1 MTASASNS
9 RSLSANYGIY
19 TLSVSWSESNPTV
32 AANKSRITAS
42 ASLSSNDTAFAS
54 NYVQHISVYWFDNNR
69 YPNGVK
75 LGGTD
80 FYECGFE
87 GYGTKSASGSIEVE
101 HKDDGTLS
109 GYCVTYFTNNNAG
122 PYAPDSASCSTSSK
136 ALDTIARASVPTVSP
151 NPLVLSAVSN
161 PLTVAT
167 NRKSTLFT
175 HEITCEAGSFTETQ
189 TGVTDSCTFN
199 IPQTILADFP
209 ATSQTLE
216 GTITCVTK
224 NGSTT
229 IGTKTAQFT
238 AQINT
243 AAEHP
248 VIDAITI
255 TDLNPNSAA
264 IEAAGSL
271 IKNASKLR
279 ATIPVSVAGSYT
291 QLDNAVVVCGNV
303 SRTYSL
309 SGTSGTITFDYD
321 LIDVDSLT
329 VYLTDERGTTVSQ
342 TKSWTLIPY
351 TNLTVTGTIDRTS
364 ETGDTVAFTLKGGCF
379 AGSFGN
385 ATNQITVSY
394 KWKLRS
400 ASTYTP
406 GAVTFTF
413 TPTGSGE
420 TSFEYSNQ
428 ITGFDYD
435 KQYDIIFTVEDLFTS
450 ADTRELNLTTG
461 IPVWGN
467 GSDFFAV
474 YGKSFLH
481 YDRDNPS
488 KFWDIDGALNGILEH
503 NGVKNLLQ
511 VTGTTETINGVT
523 FTPQADGSVKVSG
536 TATAYTVYTLGTF
549 TTKAGLD
556 YILSGCPA
564 GGSAFTYD
572 LGIGNLGT
580 DKGGGFTFSG
590 DGSTYAV
597 TIGVFN
603 GVTVDDIVF
612 TPMIRDARIASE
624 SYVKGALPM
633 IPNYLQYNLSLP
645 ANVGGG
651 GRVNEDFTVSGSG
664 LIIMFA
670 SLMDNAN
677 GNYGTMRVGFDYKH
691 AEDAWFALA
700 ETLDRNISQGSGQ
713 YSARVC
719 SSTAVIAANGDKL
732 QLFYAVSNDG
742 TTHIL
747 RSQFVSFGCIVTK
760 D

>member
-9 RSLSANYGIY
+9 RSLSANYGIF

-32 AANKSRITAS
+32 ATNKSRITAS
-42 ASLSSNDTAFAS
+42 AYLSSSDTAFAS

-80 FYECGFE
+80 FYECGFG

-248 VIDAITI
+248 VIGAITI

-271 IKNASKLR
+271 IKNASHLQ
-279 ATIPVSVAGSYT
+279 ASIPVSVAGSYT
-291 QLDNAVVVCGNV
+291 QLDYAVVVCGNV
-303 SRTYSL
+303 SRRYSL
-309 SGTSGTITFDYD
+309 SGTSGSITFDYD

-329 VYLTDERGTTVSQ
+329 VYVTDKRGTTVTQ

-400 ASTYTP
+400 ATTYTP

-420 TSFEYSNQ
+420 TSFEYSNT
-428 ITGFDYD
+428 ISGFDYD

-450 ADTRELNLTTG
+450 AETRELNLTTG

-474 YGKSFLH
+474 YGDLFLH
-481 YDRDNPS
+481 FDREAPS
-488 KFWDIDGALNGILEH
+488 KFWNLKDGLDAILKYH
-503 NGVKNLLQ
+503 ANTNLLNA
-511 VTGTTETINGVT
+511 VASTATEHGVT
-523 FTPQADGSVKVSG
+523 FTVRSDGTVRANG
-536 TATAYTVYTLGTF
+536 TATENTYFQIGTCKL
-549 TTKAGLD
+549 TGGVTYALT
-556 YILSGCPA
+556 GCPA
-564 GGSAFTYD
+564 GGD
-572 LGIGNLGT
+572 
-580 DKGGGFTFSG
+580 
-590 DGSTYAV
+590 
-597 TIGVFN
+597 N
-603 GVTVDDIVF
+603 GVYGLELMPISSVPMGAFFDYGEGYEFTEQSGMSYEASIVIWSGQTVDLLF
-612 TPMIRDARIASE
+612 EPMVRDVRIASDT
-624 SYVKGALPM
+624 YVQPYSPIRYDTSGIWFRIQIGKILILLCTNGSDSE
-633 IPNYLQYNLSLP
+633 LQYGVTFDAVPYVLTGAPRVRGAGSVNQQMWDVTTTSLKW
-645 ANVGGG
+645 
-651 GRVNEDFTVSGSG
+651 DS
-664 LIIMFA
+664 
-670 SLMDNAN
+670 
-677 GNYGTMRVGFDYKH
+677 NYGSTTKYTASIMVIGLY
-691 AEDAWFALA
+691 
-700 ETLDRNISQGSGQ
+700 SGQ
-713 YSARVC
+713 
-719 SSTAVIAANGDKL
+719 I
-732 QLFYAVSNDG
+732 
-742 TTHIL
+742 
-747 RSQFVSFGCIVTK
+747 
-760 D
+760 